1 MPYNIHRQ
9 LAYNVWANEELAKTI
24 DRVTEEQLVQPVI
37 SSYPTLRETL
47 LHIWEAQVIWP
58 SRMQGKVMDKWPR
71 LSFQGGKKEIMDAL
85 VAAARAMQQ
94 FAKDAGPEFLAEKM
108 VYRNMRNMP
117 YETVKEEILFHVVNH
132 SSYHRGQAITIM
144 RELGVTE
151 INNTDLITYLRI
163 EAGQAV

>member
-1 MPYNIHRQ
+1 MPYNIHQQ

-24 DRVTEEQLVQPVI
+24 DRVTEEQLIQPVL

-58 SRMQGKVMDKWPR
+58 SRMQNKVMDKWPR
-71 LSFQGGKKEIMDAL
+71 LSFVGGKKEVMEAL
-85 VAAARAMQQ
+85 VTS
-94 FAKDAGPEFLAEKM
+94 AKDMQKFASEAEAEFLAEKM

-132 SSYHRGQAITIM
+132 GSYHRGQAITII
-144 RELGVTE
+144 RGLGITK
-151 INNTDLITYLRI
+151 IDNTDLITYLRI
-163 EAGQAV
+163 SSGQQV